1 MPAIEDLLRREFKGV
16 TDTVQPEQLR
26 PLRVPAPRRRWR
38 IRMIPVATAAAVI
51 VIIVVAALL
60 AGRPAA
66 PTPPLPPA
74 DIPRYYPTINLAG
87 PGLHAAVLHPATRH

>member
-66 PTPPLPPA
+66 PTPTVPPA
-74 DIPRYYPTINLAG
+74 DIPRYYLTIKLGGTGLKAG
-87 PGLHAAVLHPATRH
+87 VRDPAS